1 LGVLN
6 PLRYRRNVPTIDLLV
21 LRRAGVATLLVGIVG
36 TIIGWFVAGT
46 PGLIAGVL
54 GTLIVLVFFSVG
66 QFVLGAVLKNNP
78 QNAMMVAMTL
88 YLVKIGV
95 LLVLLLVLQDATFFA
110 PKVFAA
116 VIVSCTLAWT
126 FMEVWIFSRTQVL
139 YVDPA
144 GSPTNA
150 GPESEA
156 RK

>member
-1 LGVLN
+1 
-6 PLRYRRNVPTIDLLV
+6 VPSIDSLV
-21 LRRAGVATLLVGIVG
+21 LRRAGLVTLLVGVVG
-36 TIIGWFVAGT
+36 TVIGGIVAGSE
-46 PGLIAGVL
+46 GVIAGVL
-54 GTLIVLVFFSVG
+54 GTVIVLVFFSVG
-66 QFVLGAVLKNNP
+66 QVVLGSVLKNNP

-116 VIVSCTLAWT
+116 VIVACTLAWT

-144 GSPTNA
+144 GSPTSA
-150 GPESEA
+150 GPDPEA